1 VTPPVLVIAERE
13 FRAYVATLSFWI
25 ALLAGPLAIAG
36 ALGLAALASAP
47 PAPITVVVAAPNLET
62 RRSAAAALME
72 AARLEGRPILVSN
85 SGDGAARLE
94 VATSADEPARVGE
107 VRFSGPIPLSAM
119 GREFVVRTLERD
131 ELGRN
136 LGLAQPPPPNVIAP
150 PEAKPDAKA
159 ISRFALVMMLW
170 LTLTGSLGMLLQ
182 AVVRERA
189 NRALEGLLAAVR
201 PADIVFGKLAGVG
214 AVSALVIGAWL
225 GSAALLAG
233 VATKGA
239 GFGALVLGEFA
250 DPIPL
255 ARGGLIYVLAF
266 AFYGLLTM
274 ALGSA
279 ARDTVQ
285 AQNLSRPMF
294 AVLLAAFFAAL
305 ASTAGA
311 SRALDWLVYLPP
323 FAPFLLLLKAPGDL
337 SAGSQVI
344 ALGLLTLA
352 AVVCG
357 RAALR
362 GVELGSARVISRGSR
377 QRAVGAN

>member
-1 VTPPVLVIAERE
+1 
-13 FRAYVATLSFWI
+13 
-25 ALLAGPLAIAG
+25 
-36 ALGLAALASAP
+36 
-47 PAPITVVVAAPNLET
+47 
-62 RRSAAAALME
+62 
-72 AARLEGRPILVSN
+72 
-85 SGDGAARLE
+85 
-94 VATSADEPARVGE
+94 
-107 VRFSGPIPLSAM
+107 
-119 GREFVVRTLERD
+119 
-131 ELGRN
+131 
-136 LGLAQPPPPNVIAP
+136 
-150 PEAKPDAKA
+150 
-159 ISRFALVMMLW
+159 LVMMLW